1 MRGPDGEKGL
11 LIRKGT
17 GFSSLQGRWDS
28 ALSGDGTCLVIRP
41 GVECFKYMVVPSSG
55 WWSILTDA
63 LSRECLTMLRG

>member
-1 MRGPDGEKGL
+1 MEK
-11 LIRKGT
+11 RDSSSERER